1 MGSMT
6 VFREKLQILYGR
18 YEIYIR
24 PAVKFL
30 CALALFFEIS
40 RLTGG
45 SSLLENPG
53 VMLIL
58 SLLCMVISKNAILYV
73 TAIYTALLLYPVSME
88 YCVVFAFSMLVI
100 LLLYMQFS
108 PENAYLI
115 GLSLLACG
123 LHLGPVPAV
132 LAGLFLGPVAMV
144 PVACGTFLYYTLSGI
159 APYLAASQTEA
170 GSMIDRFRIV
180 IESVFY
186 NKAMFLAVAASAL
199 AVLAVFLLRK
209 LKIRYV
215 WILSVIG
222 GLLLDFLIRVA
233 GALILKTQASFVS
246 ALISLVISLLICVVV
261 LIFTRDFDYQ
271 RTEIV
276 QFEDDDYY
284 YYVKAIPKKH
294 MPANRTPQGS
304 VHRRRE
310 LHEEGK

>member
-1 MGSMT
+1 MT

-24 PAVKFL
+24 PAIKFL

-45 SSLLENPG
+45 SSLLGNPG

-88 YCVVFAFSMLVI
+88 YCVVFVFSMLVI

-144 PVACGTFLYYTLSGI
+144 PVACGTFLYYTLG
-159 APYLAASQTEA
+159 
-170 GSMIDRFRIV
+170 
-180 IESVFY
+180 
-186 NKAMFLAVAASAL
+186 KAIPDFSATMRMASAL
-199 AVLAVFLLRK
+199 P
-209 LKIRYV
+209 
-215 WILSVIG
+215 S
-222 GLLLDFLIRVA
+222 
-233 GALILKTQASFVS
+233 
-246 ALISLVISLLICVVV
+246 
-261 LIFTRDFDYQ
+261 TRC
-271 RTEIV
+271 R
-276 QFEDDDYY
+276 
-284 YYVKAIPKKH
+284 
-294 MPANRTPQGS
+294 
-304 VHRRRE
+304 
-310 LHEEGK
+310 